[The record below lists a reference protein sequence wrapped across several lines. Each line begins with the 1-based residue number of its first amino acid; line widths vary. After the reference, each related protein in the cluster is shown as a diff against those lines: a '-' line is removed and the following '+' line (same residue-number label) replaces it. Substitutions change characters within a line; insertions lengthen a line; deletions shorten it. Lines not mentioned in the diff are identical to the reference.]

1 MPHGSE
7 NTIGK
12 RKNLEVEVEKEEFV
26 EARLKLDKTQ
36 KEMSQLLGVSVK
48 AIYSYEQGWRSIPTH
63 VERQMF
69 FLLSRK
75 RGNRDLA
82 KPCWVIKK
90 CPPKRRREC
99 PAYEYNAGRF
109 CWLVNGT
116 ICECKAQKSWKEKMK
131 ICRQC
136 SVMDD
141 LL

>member
-1 MPHGSE
+1 M
-7 NTIGK
+7 
-12 RKNLEVEVEKEEFV
+12 EKEEFV
-26 EARLKLDKTQ
+26 AARTRLDKTQ

-75 RGNRDLA
+75 RGNLALA
-82 KPCWVIKK
+82 KHCWTIKK
-90 CPPKRRREC
+90 CPPKRRKEC

-116 ICECKAQKSWKEKMK
+116 ICECKAQKNWKEKMK
-131 ICRQC
+131 ICREC
-136 SVMDD
+136 IVMND

>member
-1 MPHGSE
+1 M
-7 NTIGK
+7 
-12 RKNLEVEVEKEEFV
+12 EKEEFA
-26 EARLKLDKTQ
+26 EARTKLDKTQ

-75 RGNRDLA
+75 KEERRKLP
-82 KPCWVIKK
+82 KQCWVVKK
-90 CPPKRRREC
+90 CPPKRRKEC

-116 ICECKAQKSWKEKMK
+116 ICECKAQKNWKEKMA
-131 ICRQC
+131 ICRKC
-136 SVMDD
+136 EVMAD

>member
-1 MPHGSE
+1 M
-7 NTIGK
+7 
-12 RKNLEVEVEKEEFV
+12 EKEEFV
-26 EARLKLDKTQ
+26 EARTKLDKTQ

-63 VERQMF
+63 VERQVF

-75 RGNRDLA
+75 RGETRKLP
-82 KPCWVIKK
+82 KQCWVIKK
-90 CPPKRRREC
+90 CSPKRRKLC

-116 ICECKAQKSWKEKMK
+116 ICECKAQKNWKEKMK
-131 ICRQC
+131 ICREC
-136 SVMDD
+136 EVMKN

>member
-1 MPHGSE
+1 M
-7 NTIGK
+7 
-12 RKNLEVEVEKEEFV
+12 EKEEFV
-26 EARLKLDKTQ
+26 EARTKLEKTQ

-48 AIYSYEQGWRSIPTH
+48 AIYSYEQGWRSVPTH
-63 VERQMF
+63 VERQVF
-69 FLLSRK
+69 FLLSRI
-75 RGNRDLA
+75 RGKHKLG

-90 CPPKRRREC
+90 CPPKQRKEC

-131 ICRQC
+131 ICRTC
-136 SVMDD
+136 EVMAD